1 MKKNLLTIVIL
12 ALLIVNLILTSIMM
26 FSVMNTNKKTGAVVS
41 DIAAILQIELG
52 GDAEASS
59 HQVSLED
66 TATFDLSEDLTISLG
81 GGADDKDHFAVVNI
95 SISMDT
101 KSDGYKKFGENIAD
115 RESLIIGVVTDVISR
130 YSIDELKVESIKEQ
144 IREEILK
151 GLQQK
156 FDGSDFIY
164 DVTFTKLIPS

>member
-26 FSVMNTNKKTGAVVS
+26 FSVMSTNKKTGAVVS
-41 DIAAILQIELG
+41 DIASILQIELG
-52 GDAEASS
+52 TDAEGAGK

-66 TATFDLSEDLTISLG
+66 TATFDLTNDLTISVG
-81 GGADDKDHFAVVNI
+81 KDSQGKDHFAMVNI

-101 KSDGYKKFGENIAD
+101 TSDDYKKFGENIAD
-115 RESLIIGVVTDVISR
+115 RESLIVGVVTDVISR
-130 YSIDELKVESIKEQ
+130 YTVDELEPFKDQIK
-144 IREEILK
+144 EEILK

>member
-1 MKKNLLTIVIL
+1 MKKNLLSVVIL

-26 FSVMNTNKKTGAVVS
+26 FSVMNTNKKTGAVVA

-52 GDAEASS
+52 TDAEGGGA

-66 TATFDLSEDLTISLG
+66 TATFDLTNDLTISLKK
-81 GGADDKDHFAVVNI
+81 GADDKEHFAMVNV

-101 KSDGYKKFGENIAD
+101 KSDGYKTFGENIAD
-115 RESLIIGVVTDVISR
+115 RESLIVGVVTDVISS
-130 YSIDELKVESIKEQ
+130 YTVDELEPFKDQIKD
-144 IREEILK
+144 EILK
-151 GLQQK
+151 QLQQK

-164 DVTFTKLIPS
+164 DITFTKLIPS

>member
-26 FSVMNTNKKTGAVVS
+26 FSVMSTNKKTGAVVS
-41 DIAAILQIELG
+41 DIASILQIELG
-52 GDAEASS
+52 TDAEGTAS

-66 TATFDLSEDLTISLG
+66 TATFDLTNDLTISVG
-81 GGADDKDHFAVVNI
+81 KDAQGKDHFAMVNI

-115 RESLIIGVVTDVISR
+115 RESLIIGVVTDVISG
-130 YSIDELKVESIKEQ
+130 YSVDELEPFKEQ

>member
-26 FSVMNTNKKTGAVVS
+26 FSVMSTNKKTGAVVA
-41 DIAAILQIELG
+41 DIASILQIELG
-52 GDAEASS
+52 TDAEGAGA

-66 TATFDLSEDLTISLG
+66 TDTFDLTNDLTISVG
-81 GGADDKDHFAVVNI
+81 KDDQGKDHFAMVNI

-101 KSDGYKKFGENIAD
+101 KSDGYKKFGENIAE
-115 RESLIIGVVTDVISR
+115 RESLIVGVVTDVIST
-130 YSIDELKVESIKEQ
+130 YTVDELEPFKEQ